1 MSHEMELIHVHD
13 PAQRNEMFGE
23 LKHGLLPNGKRH
35 VELVIMPGEATGDKF
50 DLNALAIDGS
60 ASMREPFGLHLPPIL
75 RKNKNQVEPLA
86 RALGQF
92 LAKNDR
98 GQSAFAYWAC
108 GDDGSD
114 IEPVG
119 LFNSKEF
126 EALPVAGPKILGG
139 GTQLAPI
146 VRYFWEQ
153 VFVEAQKICVA
164 VILTDG
170 MWKDQSELLKL
181 TQHMCEE
188 VASGHRPLMKIVM
201 LVYETTANKSDLQ
214 GIERLLKELN
224 DYDAGTDPQVD
235 VWDHKWVN
243 HISNFAQI
251 YLELEKDTSLQTGGR
266 VLDQAGK
273 VVLAQDEF
281 HFGIEFQLPATS
293 KSFTL
298 ILDGAGEYKQNLPI

>member
-1 MSHEMELIHVHD
+1 MSQELELTHVHD
-13 PAQRNEMFGE
+13 PSLRNEMFGE
-23 LKHGLLPNGKRH
+23 LKYGKLSNGNRH
-35 VELVIMPGEATGDKF
+35 VELVIMPGEAAGDKF

-60 ASMREPFGLHLPPIL
+60 LSMREPFGLHLPPIL
-75 RKNKNQVEPLA
+75 RKGKNQVEPLG
-86 RALGQF
+86 RAIGQF

-114 IEPVG
+114 VEPVG
-119 LFNSKEF
+119 LFSSQEF
-126 EALPVAGPKILGG
+126 ETLSVAGPKNMGG
-139 GTQLAPI
+139 ATQLAPI

-153 VFVEAQKICVA
+153 VFVDAKKICVA

-170 MWKDQSELLKL
+170 MWKDQAELLKL

-188 VASGHRPLMKIVM
+188 VAAGRRPLMKIVM
-201 LVYETTANKSDLQ
+201 LVYETAANKGDLA
-214 GIERLLKELN
+214 GIEKAMTELN
-224 DYDAGTDPQVD
+224 DYDAGTDPEVD

-251 YLELEKDTSLQTGGR
+251 YLELEKETSLGVGGK
-266 VLDQAGK
+266 VLDDAGN

-281 HFGIEFQLPATS
+281 QFGIQFELPADS
-293 KSFTL
+293 KGFTL
-298 ILDGAGEYKQNLPI
+298 VLDGAGEYKQALP